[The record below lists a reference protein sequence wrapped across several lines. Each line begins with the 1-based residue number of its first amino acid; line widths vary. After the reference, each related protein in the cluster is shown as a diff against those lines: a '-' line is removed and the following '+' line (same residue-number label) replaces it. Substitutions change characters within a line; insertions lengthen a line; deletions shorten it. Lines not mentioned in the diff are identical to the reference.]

1 MYFMERSTSGCC
13 RRYPPVLVERV
24 FGSGW
29 PIYPVTTEEAWCGEW
44 AQGERVEEPMKKK
57 TKKQGSTGY

>member
-1 MYFMERSTSGCC
+1 M
-13 RRYPPVLVERV
+13 

-44 AQGERVEEPMKKK
+44 IQGESVEEPMKKK
-57 TKKQGSTGY
+57 TKKKGSTGY